1 MLDGLLTLGILE
13 NGLRIAD
20 FQCCE
25 DVLLDAFSGTFK
37 VEGKHDGNVY
47 MTEKP
52 KRIRNKAI
60 FRDDNASLSQ
70 GQDKRWY
77 FYFSLDEDQLEQ
89 LPEKLIAACNTPENI
104 QNWNDFRSTGEDRY
118 KHALVQVN
126 YNGQVPDGGLLKG
139 IKTVSPFF
147 FYDIDCRDREE
158 CRRIINQLLQMKEE
172 LGLVE
177 VAESASFGVHAVASY
192 KNRDGHEQ

>member
-1 MLDGLLTLGILE
+1 MEKIIITTERQATLDGLLTLGMLE

-25 DVLLDAFSGTFK
+25 DVELDAFSGSFK
-37 VEGKHDGNVY
+37 VQGMRDGNVY

-89 LPEKLIAACNTPENI
+89 LPEKLVHQASAIAQKVLRELI
-104 QNWNDFRSTGEDRY
+104 
-118 KHALVQVN
+118 
-126 YNGQVPDGGLLKG
+126 LK
-139 IKTVSPFF
+139 
-147 FYDIDCRDREE
+147 
-158 CRRIINQLLQMKEE
+158 QQ
-172 LGLVE
+172 
-177 VAESASFGVHAVASY
+177 AV
-192 KNRDGHEQ
+192 

>member
-1 MLDGLLTLGILE
+1 MEKIIITTERQAMLDGLLTLGILE

-25 DVLLDAFSGTFK
+25 DVLLDAFSGIFK
-37 VEGKHDGNVY
+37 VQGMRDGNVY
-47 MTEKP
+47 LTEQP

-89 LPEKLIAACNTPENI
+89 LPDKLVRQAGAIAQKVLRELI
-104 QNWNDFRSTGEDRY
+104 
-118 KHALVQVN
+118 
-126 YNGQVPDGGLLKG
+126 LK
-139 IKTVSPFF
+139 
-147 FYDIDCRDREE
+147 
-158 CRRIINQLLQMKEE
+158 QQ
-172 LGLVE
+172 
-177 VAESASFGVHAVASY
+177 
-192 KNRDGHEQ
+192 

>member
-1 MLDGLLTLGILE
+1 MEKIIISTERQVMLDGLMTLGLLE

-20 FQCCE
+20 FTCCE
-25 DVLLDAFSGTFK
+25 DVELDAFSGTFK
-37 VEGKHDGNVY
+37 VEGKRDGNVY

-89 LPEKLIAACNTPENI
+89 LPEKLVRQASAIAQKVLREI
-104 QNWNDFRSTGEDRY
+104 I
-118 KHALVQVN
+118 
-126 YNGQVPDGGLLKG
+126 LK
-139 IKTVSPFF
+139 
-147 FYDIDCRDREE
+147 
-158 CRRIINQLLQMKEE
+158 QQ
-172 LGLVE
+172 
-177 VAESASFGVHAVASY
+177 AV
-192 KNRDGHEQ
+192 

>member
-1 MLDGLLTLGILE
+1 MEKIIITTERQVMLDGLLTLGILE

-25 DVLLDAFSGTFK
+25 DVLLDEFSGTFK
-37 VEGKHDGNVY
+37 VEGKRDGNVY

-52 KRIRNKAI
+52 KRIRNKAL

-89 LPEKLIAACNTPENI
+89 LPEKLVRQAKAIAQKVIRELI
-104 QNWNDFRSTGEDRY
+104 
-118 KHALVQVN
+118 
-126 YNGQVPDGGLLKG
+126 NG
-139 IKTVSPFF
+139 
-147 FYDIDCRDREE
+147 
-158 CRRIINQLLQMKEE
+158 
-172 LGLVE
+172 
-177 VAESASFGVHAVASY
+177 
-192 KNRDGHEQ
+192 

>member
-1 MLDGLLTLGILE
+1 MKKIIITTEKQAMLDGLMTLGILE

-25 DVLLDAFSGTFK
+25 DVELDAFSGTFK
-37 VEGKHDGNVY
+37 VEGKRDGNVY
-47 MTEKP
+47 MTEMP

-89 LPEKLIAACNTPENI
+89 LPEKLVRQASAIAQKVIRELI
-104 QNWNDFRSTGEDRY
+104 
-118 KHALVQVN
+118 
-126 YNGQVPDGGLLKG
+126 LK
-139 IKTVSPFF
+139 
-147 FYDIDCRDREE
+147 
-158 CRRIINQLLQMKEE
+158 QQ
-172 LGLVE
+172 
-177 VAESASFGVHAVASY
+177 AV
-192 KNRDGHEQ
+192 